1 MPFVQQRVGNPTQ
14 RQFDATG
21 QAAKHGALTV
31 YRFYYLDSADRIAAA
46 DVIYCDADAEA
57 QARADSLL
65 AASAYPGIEVWDQ
78 HQVVYRAR
86 KKKTALEP

>member
-1 MPFVQQRVGNPTQ
+1 MPFVQQTVGNPTQ

-46 DVIYCDADAEA
+46 DVIYC
-57 QARADSLL
+57 ADSLL

-86 KKKTALEP
+86 KKKPALEP

>member
-1 MPFVQQRVGNPTQ
+1 MSFLQQRVGDPTQ

-31 YRFYYLDSADRIAAA
+31 YRLYYLDSADRIAAA

-57 QARADSLL
+57 QARADKLL
-65 AASAYPGIEVWDQ
+65 AASNHSGIEVWDRV
-78 HQVVYRAR
+78 QVVYRAW
-86 KKKTALEP
+86 KTEMPP